1 MGGGRGAPIYQG
13 YRTLYKTYVVPFDK
27 DLYLLARTKKNFFSW
42 GGGARIRG
50 AHQKWGVGGGAPAP
64 GGPHSYATVWEKTL
78 DSKDYGYD
86 MTKDMYMY
94 MHMYI

>member
-27 DLYLLARTKKNFFSW
+27 DLYLLARTIKKIFSW

-50 AHQKWGVGGGAPAP
+50 AHQKWGGGG
-64 GGPHSYATVWEKTL
+64 GGGSSPWRSPFLCHCVGENFRQ
-78 DSKDYGYD
+78 
-86 MTKDMYMY
+86 
-94 MHMYI
+94 